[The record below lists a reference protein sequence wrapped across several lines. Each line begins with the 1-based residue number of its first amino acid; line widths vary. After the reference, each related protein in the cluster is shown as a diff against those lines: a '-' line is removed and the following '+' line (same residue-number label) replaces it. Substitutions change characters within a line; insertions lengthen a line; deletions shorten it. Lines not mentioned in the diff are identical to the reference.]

1 MIWKR
6 YACIMK
12 TLLELRDQMQES
24 PFRPFRIHTSD
35 GKSYDTTNHDMSLAD
50 RNCQIL
56 GHEV

>member
-1 MIWKR
+1 
-6 YACIMK
+6 MK

-35 GKSYDTTNHDMSLAD
+35 GKSYDITNHDMSLAD